1 MCASYVSDVS
11 VQEHPGTTRAATP
24 PAPQFGSQ
32 RARVSDFGRCH
43 SVLMACV
50 ATLAV
55 HLMSLTRQLGVD
67 EGGFAMVARYAAS
80 GGGYLYGPQWVDRPP
95 GLIAIF
101 AVADRLGPFGVRL
114 VACLLAV
121 VLVAAVA
128 SAADSLGGRTAARW
142 AAWTGFALSSS
153 VLLDAHQL
161 NGELAAA
168 AFVAVSVAAVVR
180 AVRVARST
188 VQTLLWGAL
197 SGLAAMAA
205 VLVKQNFV
213 DAFAFAGVL
222 LLLGSLS
229 RANRRIYR
237 PRRVLATL
245 VAFGLGAAVPAAL
258 AILWARSHGGIGA
271 LAYAMVGFRADAV
284 AVIAGSS
291 LNAPLHRLGALA
303 GLAWL
308 SGLLFLLGHL
318 TIRHVGR
325 LRRLDPLPWALAA
338 TAGVE
343 LLGVVAGENFWP
355 HYLIALIPTL
365 ALAAGLGAHRRM
377 PGQQWTRR
385 LVLLSV
391 FSTAL
396 ISPIAALNTARAPSA
411 AYTTGRWIAAS
422 AKSDDTLTVT
432 WAHANVIDASGLR
445 PGYPYTWSLPL
456 RTLDPKLT
464 LLTRT
469 LNGAAAPTWVVRWG
483 SPHPWGLDPGD
494 HVDGALRAHYSHV
507 ATVCG
512 HPVWLLDG
520 ADRQV
525 LPEPAGSACGTGAQ

>member
-1 MCASYVSDVS
+1 
-11 VQEHPGTTRAATP
+11 
-24 PAPQFGSQ
+24 
-32 RARVSDFGRCH
+32 
-43 SVLMACV
+43 
-50 ATLAV
+50 
-55 HLMSLTRQLGVD
+55 
-67 EGGFAMVARYAAS
+67 MVARYASS

-95 GLIAIF
+95 GLIALF
-101 AVADRLGPFGVRL
+101 AAAGRLGPFRVRL
-114 VACLLAV
+114 VASLLAV

-128 SAADSLGGRTAARW
+128 SAADSLGGRTAALW
-142 AAWTGFALSSS
+142 AAAWTGFAPSS

-205 VLVKQNFV
+205 VLLKQNFV
-213 DAFAFAGVL
+213 DAFAFAAVL
-222 LLLGSLS
+222 LLLGSLG

-245 VAFGLGAAVPAAL
+245 VAFGLGAAVPATL
-258 AILWARSHGGIGA
+258 AILWARSPGGIGA
-271 LAYAMVGFRADAV
+271 LAYAMVGLHADAV

-325 LRRLDPLPWALAA
+325 LHRLDPLPWALAA

-343 LLGVVAGENFWP
+343 LLGVVAGKNFWP
-355 HYLIALIPTL
+355 HYLTALIPTL
-365 ALAAGLGAHRRM
+365 ALAADLGAHRRM
-377 PGQQWTRR
+377 PGRHWTRR
-385 LVLLSV
+385 LVSLSV

-411 AYTTGRWIAAS
+411 AYTTGRWS
-422 AKSDDTLTVT
+422 QRRQTPT
-432 WAHANVIDASGLR
+432 
-445 PGYPYTWSLPL
+445 
-456 RTLDPKLT
+456 
-464 LLTRT
+464 TR
-469 LNGAAAPTWVVRWG
+469 
-483 SPHPWGLDPGD
+483 
-494 HVDGALRAHYSHV
+494 
-507 ATVCG
+507 
-512 HPVWLLDG
+512 
-520 ADRQV
+520 
-525 LPEPAGSACGTGAQ
+525 